1 MTDNDIIQSPRIA
14 ALRQELEAGNSPALD
29 AFWREVAEKGAP
41 LFEPVEGDE
50 QQMLVTFLWRGD
62 EETHNVVILGG
73 LAGWDDFKNQ
83 QMTRLLKSDLWYR
96 TYRGDRTL
104 RTTYRLS
111 VNDSFEPLT
120 EENWLERE
128 AGWRHDPLNPRT
140 FLFPKDEED
149 PNDRAFLVSVLELPG
164 APPQPYTTPR
174 DGVPAGTLE
183 MHRLHSK
190 LLENERRVWI
200 YTPPGY
206 SSEGEPYGLFVVFD
220 GWAYIKLVPTPVI
233 LDNLFAE
240 KKIPPLVTVLIDS
253 MAHEVRNRE
262 LPCHQ
267 PFVDFLTTELLPW
280 VRERYHVTTDPARTI
295 VGGSSYGG
303 LAAAFAALRAPE
315 VFGNVLSQS
324 GSFWWKPEEA
334 SEHEWLAR
342 QYVLTPRL
350 SLRFYLDV
358 GLRENGPTPDN
369 GPTQVV
375 VNRHMRDVLQAKGY
389 SVHYAEFM
397 GGHDYI
403 CWRGTLV
410 DGLLA
415 LLAKDPAISTLHLP
429 V

>member
-1 MTDNDIIQSPRIA
+1 MTDNDTIQSLRIA
-14 ALRQELEAGNSPALD
+14 ALRQELEAGNGTALE
-29 AFWREVAEKGAP
+29 AFWQEVAEKGAP

-62 EETHNVVILGG
+62 QETRNVVVIGG
-73 LAGWDDFKNQ
+73 LAGWDDFKEQ
-83 QMTRLLKSDLWYR
+83 QMTRLLESDVWYR

-120 EENWLERE
+120 EENWLERS
-128 AGWRHDPLNPRT
+128 ASWRHDPLNPRT

-149 PNDRAFLVSVLELPG
+149 PNDRESIVSALELPG
-164 APPQPYTTPR
+164 APPQLYIAPR
-174 DGVPAGTLE
+174 AGVPAGMLE
-183 MHRLHSK
+183 MHRLRSA

-206 SSEGEPYGLFVVFD
+206 RSEGEPYGLFVVFD
-220 GWAYIKLVPTPVI
+220 GLAYIELVPTPVI
-233 LDNLFAE
+233 LDNLLAE
-240 KKIPPLVTVLIDS
+240 EKIPPLVAVLIDS
-253 MAHEVRNRE
+253 LPQEVRSRE

-267 PFVDFLTTELLPW
+267 PFVNFLTTELLPW

-303 LAAAFAALRAPE
+303 LAATFAALRVPD

-324 GSFWWKPEEA
+324 GSFWWKPEGA
-334 SEHEWLAR
+334 REHEWLTQ
-342 QYVLTPRL
+342 QYVLSPKL
-350 SLRFYLDV
+350 PLHFYLDV
-358 GLRENGPTPDN
+358 GLREDGPTPDN

-375 VNRHMRDVLQAKGY
+375 VNRHMRNVLQAKGY
-389 SVHYAEFM
+389 PVQYVEFM

-403 CWRGTLV
+403 CWRGTLAG
-410 DGLLA
+410 GLLA
-415 LLAKDPAISTLHLP
+415 LLAKRR
-429 V
+429 

>member
-1 MTDNDIIQSPRIA
+1 MTDNDTPQSPRIA
-14 ALRQELEAGNSPALD
+14 ALRQELEVGNTAALA
-29 AFWREVAEKGAP
+29 AFWQEIAEKGAP

-62 EETHNVVILGG
+62 EETRNVVVIGG
-73 LAGWDDFKNQ
+73 LAGWDDFKEQ
-83 QMTRLLKSDLWYR
+83 QMTHLPESDVWYR
-96 TYRGDRTL
+96 TYRGDKTL
-104 RTTYRLS
+104 RTVYRLGI
-111 VNDSFEPLT
+111 NDSLEPLDSG
-120 EENWLERE
+120 NWLERS

-140 FLFPKDEED
+140 FFFPKDEED
-149 PNDRAFLVSVLELPG
+149 PDDRASLVSALELPG
-164 APPQPYTTPR
+164 APQQLYVTPR
-174 DGVPAGTLE
+174 AGAPAGKLE
-183 MHRLHSK
+183 MHRLRSER
-190 LLENERRVWI
+190 LENERRVWI

-206 SSEGEPYGLFVVFD
+206 SSAGEPYGLFVVFD
-220 GWAYIKLVPTPVI
+220 GLAYIELVPTPVI
-233 LDNLFAE
+233 LDNLLAE
-240 KKIPPLVTVLIDS
+240 KKIPPLVAVLIDS
-253 MAHEVRNRE
+253 LPHEVRNRE

-303 LAAAFAALRAPE
+303 LAATFAALRAPE

-324 GSFWWKPEEA
+324 GSFWWKPEGA
-334 SEHEWLAR
+334 GEHEWLAR
-342 QYVLTPRL
+342 QFALNPKL
-350 SLRFYLDV
+350 PLHFYLDV
-358 GLRENGPTPDN
+358 GLRESGPTPDN

-389 SVHYAEFM
+389 PVQYAEFM

-415 LLAKDPAISTLHLP
+415 LSRKY
-429 V
+429 